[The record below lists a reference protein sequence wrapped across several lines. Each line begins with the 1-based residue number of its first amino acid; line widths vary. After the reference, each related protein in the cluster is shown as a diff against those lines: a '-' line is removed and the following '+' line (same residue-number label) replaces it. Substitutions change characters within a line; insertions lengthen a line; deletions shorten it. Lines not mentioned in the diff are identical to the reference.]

1 MYRLIQ
7 KFVTD
12 PNVLPHA
19 ILFVVGAVLLVVGL
33 YTVGPW
39 YVGGPTT
46 SIGAILE
53 SDVIRAIPSVFYI
66 ISGVTA
72 LVGVGFGKKMWRYNG
87 SFLCTLSYAFLLG
100 LRLFTFGFV
109 PIIWV
114 FILALGLVS
123 AIIFLWESGR
133 EVE

>member
-1 MYRLIQ
+1 MYRLIE
-7 KFVTD
+7 KFATD
-12 PNVLPHA
+12 IDVLPHA
-19 ILFVVGAVLLVVGL
+19 LLLIIGAVLLVVGC

-39 YVGGPTT
+39 YIGGPTT
-46 SIGAILE
+46 SIGSVLE
-53 SDVIRAIPSVFYI
+53 SDIVRAVPSVFYI
-66 ISGVTA
+66 ISGGMAVA
-72 LVGVGFGKKMWRYNG
+72 GVYLKKKMWRYNA

-100 LRLFTFGFV
+100 LRLFAFGFV

-114 FILALGLVS
+114 FILALGLIS